1 MTAYLG
7 IDISKDNLDVFLVRE
22 DGKTE
27 ISKIENNAKGFKT
40 LHNFL
45 TKRVKTTLHA
55 CMEATGHYG
64 DAIATFLYEAGY
76 IVSVVNP
83 LQIKSYGDSQLRRT
97 KTDASDAALIAD
109 FCRTQHPPV
118 WTPPPPELQELQAM
132 VRHLN
137 ALKDMRQQE
146 LNRRKSGISSPAVL
160 DTISKHIAFLDDQF
174 AQLLAK
180 IHKHINKHPHLR
192 QQRDLLTSI
201 PGIGDLTAFRIL
213 AELPHWT
220 SFSTPN
226 QVAAFAGLAP
236 RLHQSGSSVRGRTR
250 ISKRG
255 SARLRTALFM
265 PAIVAQKRN
274 PAMAI
279 FAKRLLAA
287 GKPKMAVVAAVMR
300 KLLLLAFAVLKS
312 GRRFD
317 PHYATLL
324 KFAS

>member
-1 MTAYLG
+1 MIAYLG
-7 IDISKDNLDVFLVRE
+7 IDVSKDTLDVFLVRE

-27 ISKIENNAKGFKT
+27 NSQIANNSKGFKT

-76 IVSVVNP
+76 TVSVINP
-83 LQIKSYGDSQLRRT
+83 LQIKSYGDSQLRRI

-109 FCRTQHPPV
+109 FCRTQQPPA
-118 WTPPPPELQELQAM
+118 WTPPPPELQELQAL
-132 VRHLN
+132 VRHLS

-146 LNRRKSGISSPAVL
+146 LNRTKSGISSPIVKDALV
-160 DTISKHIAFLDDQF
+160 THIAFLDDQI

-180 IHKHINKHPHLR
+180 IRKHVKSFPGLR
-192 QQRDLLTSI
+192 EQRALLTSI

-213 AELPHWT
+213 AELPRWE

-236 RLHQSGSSVRGRTR
+236 RLHQSGSSVRGRTH

-265 PAIVAQKRN
+265 PAIVAQTHN
-274 PAMAI
+274 PVMAA
-279 FAKRLLAA
+279 FAHRLLAA
-287 GKPKMAVVAAVMR
+287 GKSKMAVVVAVMR

-312 GRRFD
+312 GRPFD
-317 PHYATLL
+317 PHYATRLE
-324 KFAS
+324 FAS